1 MKIIKK
7 FYSYVWKFKYYFIT
21 ATILNIFMAILN
33 NILPLLFRDVVN
45 FALDGQTEFLF
56 RSILLISTIV
66 LVTYLGDTFTMYISD
81 YALFGAA
88 AKLKKDVLRHLHD
101 LDFSYHANKSSG
113 RLISIF
119 KRGEG
124 AFFSFYDELN
134 MWMARVIFD
143 FIIIVAIYSTIYPK
157 LIIITVIAFTLNVFV
172 MYFTVKN
179 NVNKRKIL
187 NKTEDE
193 VNSQIVD
200 NMIAFDTVKYF
211 ANEKYEQRR
220 FSKIMGR
227 WYADCINYAKTFRV
241 IDLSNGGISNMAF
254 LLTLIVAIT
263 DLVNGVINAGEF
275 VLAVSFA
282 NTFYPKIKYLVFQF
296 RELAKNY
303 EDLKSYINV
312 LDEEITVKDSVK
324 VISESNKK
332 LLNDKDGK
340 LEIVFKDLT
349 FGYDDKRPIFDNL
362 NLTIHEGE
370 SVALVGH
377 SGVGKTTIVKLLM
390 RFFDPTSGDI
400 FINGVNIKEIPKQ
413 SLRKLIAMVPQ
424 EASLFNN
431 TIGYNIGYGN
441 AGHYSREQLDRASRK
456 AYLSSFISQL
466 PRKYETEIGER
477 GVKLSGGQKQRLAIA
492 RAFIKESPII
502 ILDEATSNLDSF
514 SEREI
519 QQAFWELSADKT
531 TIVIAHRLS
540 TIEKVDRILVFDKG
554 QIVEEGN
561 HQDLIHR
568 EKGIYKYLWELQSSG
583 AIS

>member
-45 FALDGQTEFLF
+45 FALDGHTEFLF

-134 MWMARVIFD
+134 VWMARVVFD
-143 FIIIVAIYSTIYPK
+143 FVIIVAIYSTIYPK

-220 FSKIMGR
+220 FSKIMGK
-227 WYADCINYAKTFRV
+227 WYEDCINYAKTFRV

-254 LLTLIVAIT
+254 LLSLIVSII
-263 DLVNGVINAGEF
+263 DLVNGVINAGDF

-303 EDLKSYINV
+303 EDLKTYINV

-324 VISESNKK
+324 VVSEANKK

-349 FGYDDKRPIFDNL
+349 FGYDDKRQIFNNL

-424 EASLFNN
+424 EASLLNN

>member
-1 MKIIKK
+1 MKILRK
-7 FYSYVWKFKYYFIT
+7 FYSYVWKFKYFFIS

-45 FALDGQTEFLF
+45 FALDGETEFLF
-56 RSILLISTIV
+56 RSVLLISSIV
-66 LVTYLGDTFTMYISD
+66 FVTYLGDTFTMYISD
-81 YALFGAA
+81 FALFGAA
-88 AKLKKDVLRHLHD
+88 AKLKKDVLKHLHD

-113 RLISIF
+113 RLISVF

-124 AFFSFYDELN
+124 AFFSFYDEIN
-134 MWMARVIFD
+134 IWMSRVVFD

-157 LIIITVIAFTLNVFV
+157 LIVITVIAFFINAVV

-179 NVNKRKIL
+179 NVNKRKSL
-187 NKTEDE
+187 NIIEDE

-200 NMIAFDTVKYF
+200 NMIAFDSVKYF
-211 ANEKYEQRR
+211 ANEKYEQKR
-220 FSKIMGR
+220 FSKVVDN
-227 WYADCINYAKTFRV
+227 WYQGCIKYAKTFRV
-241 IDLSNGGISNMAF
+241 IDLSNGGISNVAF
-254 LLTLIVAIT
+254 LVTIVISII
-263 DLVNGVINAGEF
+263 DLVNGVIDAGDF
-275 VLAVSFA
+275 VLAVAFA

-296 RELAKNY
+296 REVAKNY
-303 EDLKSYINV
+303 EDLKSYINI
-312 LDEEITVKDSVK
+312 LDEEITVVDHVK
-324 VISESNKK
+324 RISPENQK
-332 LLNDKDGK
+332 LIDDKDGK
-340 LEIVFKDLT
+340 LEIIFKDLT
-349 FGYDDKRPIFDNL
+349 FGYDEKRPIFNNL
-362 NLTIHEGE
+362 NLTISEGE

-390 RFFDPTSGDI
+390 RFFDPISGDI
-400 FINGVNIKEIPKQ
+400 FINGVNIKDIPKQ

-441 AGHYSREQLDRASRK
+441 AGRYSTDQLDRASRK
-456 AYLSSFISQL
+456 AYLTSFISQL
-466 PRKYETEIGER
+466 PRKYDTEIGER

-492 RAFIKESPII
+492 RAFIKEAPII
-502 ILDEATSNLDSF
+502 ILDEATSNLDSI

-540 TIEKVDRILVFDKG
+540 TIERVDRILVFDKG
-554 QIVEEGN
+554 QIVEDGN
-561 HQDLIHR
+561 HRDLIHR
-568 EKGIYKYLWELQSSG
+568 ENGIYKYLWELQSSG